1 MYVIRENK
9 LKILYKILTIIII
22 CLWCVI
28 GFFALFRFTLKK
40 YVYPL
45 NFEEIVLE
53 TAKSNH
59 IDATLLFSII
69 NIESSFNPNAKSDK
83 GAIGLMQIT
92 PKTGEYI
99 SKMLNVDEYDLYNPK
114 TNIEFGGYY
123 LKYLINRF
131 QNTETAVCAYN
142 AGEGNVSI
150 WLNNPEFSDDKI
162 TLKNIP
168 FTETNEYINKFKK
181 TFTKYK
187 KLYVDILDK

>member
-1 MYVIRENK
+1 M
-9 LKILYKILTIIII
+9 
-22 CLWCVI
+22 
-28 GFFALFRFTLKK
+28 F
-40 YVYPL
+40 
-45 NFEEIVLE
+45 
-53 TAKSNH
+53 
-59 IDATLLFSII
+59 II